1 MCNYTP
7 CAVSRQNLF
16 VRIYI
21 VCFVCSIF
29 SQYVD
34 GAMQSIFAHKKY
46 ISAIYI
52 LLFFCVGVSCSAPEP
67 IETTQTLPIYP
78 APKSDRAKI
87 RHILVGYEGA
97 WRSGSRRSK
106 TDARS
111 QIEAILKELHL
122 GANFAEIAN
131 NISEDPTKNNGGLL
145 PIVTKGSMLPEFESV
160 AFALHINEISD
171 IVETG
176 FGFHIIQRL
185 ELDERELV
193 HMMFTQ
199 PQSPEF
205 ITEVYT
211 SIATVG
217 PVETAKKY
225 SQAPF
230 GTRGGELGWFERTDL
245 HPRYQEIVFSLEI
258 ATCSD
263 IIEENNNA
271 HIFCRTG

>member
-1 MCNYTP
+1 M
-7 CAVSRQNLF
+7 SRQNLF
-16 VRIYI
+16 VTIQI
-21 VCFVCSIF
+21 VCVVYSIF
-29 SQYVD
+29 SQYIDD
-34 GAMQSIFAHKKY
+34 GMKSILIHKKY
-46 ISAIYI
+46 IYGIYVF
-52 LLFFCVGVSCSAPEP
+52 LSFCVGLSCSHPEP
-67 IETTQTLPIYP
+67 IEAIQKLSIYP

-97 WRSGSRRSK
+97 WRSGSRRTK
-106 TDARS
+106 IDARS
-111 QIEAILKELHL
+111 QIETILEKLHH
-122 GANFAEIAN
+122 GADFAETAN
-131 NISEDPTKNNGGLL
+131 NVSEDPTKNNGGLL

-160 AFALHINEISD
+160 AFALQINEISD

-193 HMMFTQ
+193 HIMFTQ

-245 HPRYQEIVFSLEI
+245 HPRYQDIVFSLEI
-258 ATCSD
+258 AACSD
-263 IIEENNNA
+263 IIKENNNA